1 MRKFTLCVGAVVLCA
16 LTSPVLAAPFVNGV
30 VLTGEYSVSLV
41 DALGEVGLDN
51 PGLDIRTLEFDRD
64 ASWYYM
70 GLTVNTPPLD
80 TDGGS
85 TSRWHKTILNTI
97 LYADATGTMGM
108 EAYYLDIVMDVGGVV
123 SVSLYDGSSTPIP
136 LAPADYQVSVGVFP
150 YQALEVAI
158 STAKMSLISTPYVF
172 AQLDDTG
179 YAKDDQIEG
188 VVPEPATLCLLGI
201 GAATV
206 LVSRRKK

>member
-1 MRKFTLCVGAVVLCA
+1 MRKFALCVGAVVLCA
-16 LTSPVLAAPFVNGV
+16 LTSPVWAAPFVNGI
-30 VLTGEYSVSLV
+30 VLTGEYAVSLP
-41 DALGEVGLDN
+41 DALGEAGLDN

-85 TSRWHKTILNTI
+85 TSRWHETILKTI
-97 LYADATGTMGM
+97 LYADATGTTP
-108 EAYYLDIVMDVGGVV
+108 AYYLDVVMNAGGVANV
-123 SVSLYDGSSTPIP
+123 NLYDGSFTPIL
-136 LAPADYQVSVGVFP
+136 LAPADYQVSVGVVP

-158 STAKMSLISTPYVF
+158 STLKMSLISTPYVF

-179 YAKDDQIEG
+179 NAKDDQIEG
-188 VVPEPATLCLLGI
+188 MVPEPATIGLMGLGAAVALLGR
-201 GAATV
+201 
-206 LVSRRKK
+206 RRK